1 MKRSLLLLSLFCV
14 STLSFGEEKKFNVVS
29 SVPIE
34 LHGGASGAYFWTN
47 NTGTSSDEDDKIQL
61 SNGILQLNGE
71 FGNKIKL
78 SFDLALGTV
87 LVPTLWDGGQNDPVS
102 YSFSDG
108 SVSKDGFGLIWG
120 YASFQPFKGISVDAG
135 VLPTNVGYEVANT
148 YANPNIT
155 LGTIWYAQPVIYEG
169 IRLSF
174 DLNEIANI
182 PFGFYA
188 EYNQEFNTDNY
199 ALGVNGEFSGVSFAL
214 NYYDY
219 RANKNLID
227 VVLGYTISNVDLGLN
242 FDWQW
247 LDDSAKQPGQDDNAW
262 GVALYFIPKFETA
275 RGEVSVPVRLEYF
288 DEGTSGIYSG
298 SEQDNNGWS
307 ITVTPT
313 YRPTPNTFVRV
324 EYAYLNTDKKVI
336 NGEDNKTTLSAE
348 IGFTF

>member
-1 MKRSLLLLSLFCV
+1 MKKSLLLLSLFAV
-14 STLSFGEEKKFNVVS
+14 SSISLAEEKKFNVVS

-61 SNGILQLNGE
+61 SNGILQFNGA
-71 FGNKIKL
+71 FGNNIKL

-87 LVPTLWDGGQNDPVS
+87 LVPSLWDGGQNNPVS
-102 YSFSDG
+102 YNFSSGAVDK
-108 SVSKDGFGLIWG
+108 SGFGLVWG
-120 YASFQPFKGISVDAG
+120 YASFEPFKGISVDAG

-155 LGTIWYAQPVIYEG
+155 LGTVWYAQPVIYEG
-169 IRLSF
+169 VRLNF
-174 DLNEIANI
+174 DLDKLVNI
-182 PFGFYA
+182 PLSFYA

-199 ALGVNGEFSGVSFAL
+199 ALGVSGEFFGVSFAL

-219 RANKNLID
+219 RANKNLFD
-227 VVLGYTISNVDLGLN
+227 VVLGYSISNVDLGLN
-242 FDWQW
+242 FDYQW
-247 LDDSAKQPGQDDNAW
+247 LDDSAKQKGQDDSAW
-262 GVALYFIPKFETA
+262 GVALYFIPRFETGK
-275 RGEVSVPVRLEYF
+275 GEVSIPVRLEYF

-298 SEQDNNGWS
+298 SSKDNNGWS
-307 ITVTPT
+307 FTITPT
-313 YRPTPNTFVRV
+313 YKPTSNTFVRV

-336 NGEDNKTTLSAE
+336 NGEDNKTTISAE